1 MSARLGPRRRP
12 PAKRSPHVGTLGSTI
27 RIGHSLT
34 IICGKWECHH
44 RATLDL
50 EALAA
55 KLGNERRRLKVV
67 GAWPRGTYV
76 CRVECFVSG
85 MKNQTIT
92 TATDPIRAM
101 TRKSAVRPKL
111 CAIRPDS
118 VVLMEPPMPDMTPT
132 SP

>member
-1 MSARLGPRRRP
+1 VQSAPIGTNTRARGRTPAPGPAARREQGRRP

-55 KLGNERRRLKVV
+55 KLGDDYTIAALVERAVYSECGTGWPDLSLSVSPHSMPKVV
-67 GAWPRGTYV
+67 GPP
-76 CRVECFVSG
+76 S
-85 MKNQTIT
+85 
-92 TATDPIRAM
+92 
-101 TRKSAVRPKL
+101 PK
-111 CAIRPDS
+111 ASDG
-118 VVLMEPPMPDMTPT
+118 D
-132 SP
+132 